1 MTAPTT
7 AAPST
12 VAANKC
18 SKKSL
23 STAHTWK
30 AVGVICDSPM
40 DIRVVYVCEDCS
52 CWTYHEMSFVGYR
65 METAEDRRIEAE
77 DSEQEVADA
86 DEDL

>member
-1 MTAPTT
+1 M
-7 AAPST
+7 
-12 VAANKC
+12 
-18 SKKSL
+18 
-23 STAHTWK
+23 
-30 AVGVICDSPM
+30 
-40 DIRVVYVCEDCS
+40 YVCEDCS